1 MSRFYTRIILMS
13 FFAVLYAILH
23 AISEKKRDF
32 RNCYGVFKRDKEIE
46 YELYSIFYWLH
57 DSRHVGYLRT
67 PIDRQTFE
75 NEIDEYLDKVK
86 ECTAFRD
93 KVFGKIGTR
102 FARCA
107 YKHDNWFG
115 CLLNITIL
123 WSHICYNTLNVLFL
137 LCSLSAISLH
147 LKHVHLLNYMEA
159 PHKVVYYAIPI
170 GFFFLILAIGSLK
183 KNITWPL
190 VKSAFIVSFVVSLT
204 FAIAYNDWSEA
215 KESYEYAMESKFGK
229 HWEEILDEAESDAIE
244 TTWHYH

>member
-1 MSRFYTRIILMS
+1 MSII
-13 FFAVLYAILH
+13 AVLYGILQV
-23 AISEKKRDF
+23 ISENKRNPRDCDE
-32 RNCYGVFKRDKEIE
+32 RIKRGKEIE
-46 YELYSIFYWLH
+46 YKLYSIFNWLH

-107 YKHDNWFG
+107 YKHDKWFG
-115 CLLNITIL
+115 FFLNTTTL
-123 WSHICYNTLNVLFL
+123 WSYICYNTLNVLFL
-137 LCSLSAISLH
+137 LCSLSAVSLH
-147 LKHVHLLNYMEA
+147 LKYGHLLNYMEA
-159 PHKVVYYAIPI
+159 PHKEVYYAIPI

-229 HWEEILDEAESDAIE
+229 HWEEILDEIGIDAIKKLSIIIDSA
-244 TTWHYH
+244 T